1 MKNIW
6 ISQDFVSYFHLD
18 SGVSYVT
25 IKSSGTP
32 TYNTPLQNFVV
43 KAGVKGTSANTL
55 EIVIDASSFPL
66 NSDYEWTIA
75 KNSSGA
81 IKQYCEADLI
91 N

>member
-1 MKNIW
+1 M
-6 ISQDFVSYFHLD
+6 D
-18 SGVSYVT
+18 SDVSYVT

-32 TYNTPLQNFVV
+32 TYDTPLKNFVV
-43 KAGVKGTSANTL
+43 KAGVKGTSTNTL
-55 EIVIDASSFPL
+55 AIVIDVSSFPL

>member
-1 MKNIW
+1 M
-6 ISQDFVSYFHLD
+6 
-18 SGVSYVT
+18 T

-32 TYNTPLQNFVV
+32 TIGTPLKNFVV
-43 KAGVKGTSANTL
+43 KAGVKGTSSNILA
-55 EIVIDASSFPL
+55 IVIEASSFPL

-81 IKQYCEADLI
+81 VKQYCEADLI

>member
-1 MKNIW
+1 MQNIW

-32 TYNTPLQNFVV
+32 TYDTPLQNFVV
-43 KAGVKGTSANTL
+43 KAGVKGTSTNTL
-55 EIVIDASSFPL
+55 AIVIDASSFPL

-75 KNSSGA
+75 KNSSGV

>member
-1 MKNIW
+1 M
-6 ISQDFVSYFHLD
+6 D
-18 SGVSYVT
+18 SGVRSIT

-32 TYNTPLQNFVV
+32 TSETPLKNFVI
-43 KAGVKGTSANTL
+43 KSGVKGVAINSKLA
-55 EIVIDASSFPL
+55 IVIDAASFPL
-66 NSDYEWTIA
+66 NSDYQWTIS

>member
-1 MKNIW
+1 MQSIQ

-32 TYNTPLQNFVV
+32 TYDTPLKNFVV
-43 KAGVKGTSANTL
+43 KAGVKGTSINTL
-55 EIVIDASSFPL
+55 AIVIDASSFPL

>member
-1 MKNIW
+1 MQSTQ
-6 ISQDFVSYFHLD
+6 ISQDFVSYVRLD

-32 TYNTPLQNFVV
+32 TYDTPLQNFVV
-43 KAGVKGTSANTL
+43 KAGVKGISTNTL

-81 IKQYCEADLI
+81 IKQYCEANLI